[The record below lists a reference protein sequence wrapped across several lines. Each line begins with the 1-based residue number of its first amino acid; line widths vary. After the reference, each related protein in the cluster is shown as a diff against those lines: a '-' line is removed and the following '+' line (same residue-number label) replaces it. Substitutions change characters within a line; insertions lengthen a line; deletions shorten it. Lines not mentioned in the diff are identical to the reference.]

1 MWNRVIVQ
9 LGKNIKWEALTLINQ
24 DRMCFEALVIVTSQ
38 EDLLNVFF
46 YSFSSDASQLSDET
60 TFFDSCEKS
69 IKWGSLWL
77 HNCQKRPQSLHPF
90 RIHTAN
96 VNAYLCN
103 KYIHEYLGENIC
115 IHIIQMSM
123 LIYVYKHE
131 YLGEIY
137 VYIIQMSML
146 IYVNIYTRVFRWIYI

>member
-1 MWNRVIVQ
+1 
-9 LGKNIKWEALTLINQ
+9 
-24 DRMCFEALVIVTSQ
+24 MCVEALVIVTSQEDSFNKSSCLIVTSQ

-90 RIHTAN
+90 RIHSFTLCECN
-96 VNAYLCN
+96 NWHIFMYLCS
-103 KYIHEYLGENIC
+103 KYSCFIFSRFNIEYMISNTLSFFADVLRENCQIWLTTWF
-115 IHIIQMSM
+115 QT
-123 LIYVYKHE
+123 
-131 YLGEIY
+131 
-137 VYIIQMSML
+137 Q
-146 IYVNIYTRVFRWIYI
+146 R